1 MYYLIISLFVVSSLS
16 LLITF
21 FSFSHK
27 MSSIEIVNDMGIGWN
42 MANSFDCYDDKIEIK
57 TPDDQLKLWGGRI
70 PSKEIFSNIKKYG
83 IKTIRVPITWKF
95 FIDEVGNVHPDWM
108 TRVKEVVNL
117 ITKQDFYCIINIHY
131 DGIIGYWLN
140 EGIKVKDKFLNLW
153 SQIANEFKNYDQ
165 HLIFESMNDIEYKS
179 NDNFNYLDLL
189 SLTQSFVDVV
199 RNSGGKNGDRLLI
212 ISGANKNFD
221 LTCSTEYKLPI
232 DPSNKIA
239 ISIHYYN
246 PDKFALEPDD
256 EYWTWI
262 DDSGNIIPLESLT
275 KWGTEND
282 YKDMFLDFDTMK
294 KTFVDKG
301 IPVIVTEIGVV
312 TEQKKEKESIREFLY
327 FEFLMSSISNGIMSC
342 LYDNSNKESPN
353 KRTMNYYD
361 RYNDKWY
368 DEKIGQ
374 FFLNISK
381 GNFIKPTD
389 YFLYSN
395 KETVTT
401 PNSEGHMNIKI
412 GTRKAM
418 KVIFNV
424 NIIAKYLWD
433 VGFGVCTLNTNGVF
447 SYIQFDGTGGK
458 KKYDGSYTFTADI
471 SKLDYNSYVQ
481 VQRFWGKEN
490 VTFNYLTV
498 EYDKEYTLF
507 DYNAYK
513 SSVQSNYI
521 NINNIFFCIFFI
533 LVFL

>member
-1 MYYLIISLFVVSSLS
+1 MYYLIISLFVVSGLS

-27 MSSIEIVNDMGIGWN
+27 MSSMEIVNDMGIGWN
-42 MANSFDCYDDKIEIK
+42 MANSFDCYDDVIEIK
-57 TPDDQLKLWGGRI
+57 TPDDQIKLWGNPI
-70 PSKEIFSNIKKYG
+70 PSKELFSNIKKYG
-83 IKTIRVPITWKF
+83 IKTVRLPITWKF
-95 FIDEVGNVHPDWM
+95 FIDEVGNVDPDWM
-108 TRVKEVVNL
+108 SRVKEVVNL
-117 ITKQDFYCIINIHY
+117 ITKKNLYCIINIHY

-165 HLIFESMNDIEYKS
+165 YLIFESMNDIEYKD
-179 NDNFNYLDLL
+179 DNNFEYLNLL
-189 SLTQSFVDVV
+189 SLTQGFVDVV

-212 ISGANKNFD
+212 ISGANKKID
-221 LTCSTEYKLPI
+221 LTCSKEYKLPI

-246 PDKFALEPDD
+246 PDIFALEPDD
-256 EYWTWI
+256 DVWTWI
-262 DDSGNIIPLESLT
+262 DDSGNIVPVIPMT
-275 KWGTEND
+275 NWGTEND

-294 KTFVDKG
+294 KTYVDKG
-301 IPVIVTEIGVV
+301 IPVIVTEVGVI
-312 TEQKKEKESIREFLY
+312 TEQKKEKQSIREFLY
-327 FEFLMSSISNGIMSC
+327 FEFVMSSISNGIMSC
-342 LYDNSNKESPN
+342 LYDNSNKG
-353 KRTMNYYD
+353 TMNYYD
-361 RYNDKWY
+361 RYNDRWY

-374 FFLNISK
+374 FLLNISK
-381 GNFIKPTD
+381 GNFIRPTD
-389 YFLYSN
+389 YFIYSN

-401 PNSEGHMNIKI
+401 PNKEGHMNVKI

-424 NIIAKYLWD
+424 NIFADNLWD

-458 KKYDGSYTFTADI
+458 KLYDGSYTFTSDI

-481 VQRFWGKEN
+481 VQRFWGQEY

-507 DYNAYK
+507 DYNGYK
-513 SSVQSNYI
+513 SYLQSKYI
-521 NINNIFFCIFFI
+521 NINNFFFTIFFI

>member
-1 MYYLIISLFVVSSLS
+1 MYYLIISLFVVSGLS

-27 MSSIEIVNDMGIGWN
+27 MSSMEIVNDMGIGWN
-42 MANSFDCYDDKIEIK
+42 MANSFDCYDDVIEIK
-57 TPDDQLKLWGGRI
+57 TPDDQIKLWGNPI
-70 PSKEIFSNIKKYG
+70 PSKELFSNIKKYG
-83 IKTIRVPITWKF
+83 IKTVRLPITWKF
-95 FIDEVGNVHPDWM
+95 FIDEVGNVDPDWM
-108 TRVKEVVNL
+108 SRVKEVVNL
-117 ITKQDFYCIINIHY
+117 ITKKNLYCIINIHY

-165 HLIFESMNDIEYKS
+165 YLIFESMNDIEYKD
-179 NDNFNYLDLL
+179 DNNFEYLNLL
-189 SLTQSFVDVV
+189 SLTQGFVDVV

-212 ISGANKNFD
+212 ISGANKKID

-246 PDKFALEPDD
+246 PDIFALEPDD
-256 EYWTWI
+256 DVWTWI
-262 DDSGNIIPLESLT
+262 DDSGNIVPVIPMT

-294 KTFVDKG
+294 KTYVDKG
-301 IPVIVTEIGVV
+301 IPVIVTEVGVI
-312 TEQKKEKESIREFLY
+312 TEQKKEKQSIREFLY
-327 FEFLMSSISNGIMSC
+327 FEFVMSSISNGIMSC
-342 LYDNSNKESPN
+342 LYDNSNKG
-353 KRTMNYYD
+353 TMNYYD
-361 RYNDKWY
+361 RYNDRWY

-374 FFLNISK
+374 FLLNISK
-381 GNFIKPTD
+381 GNFIRPTD
-389 YFLYSN
+389 YFIYSN

-401 PNSEGHMNIKI
+401 PNKEGHMNVKI

-424 NIIAKYLWD
+424 NIFADNLWD

-458 KKYDGSYTFTADI
+458 KLYDGSYTFTSDI

-481 VQRFWGKEN
+481 VQRFWGQEY

-507 DYNAYK
+507 DYNGYK
-513 SSVQSNYI
+513 SYLQSKYI
-521 NINNIFFCIFFI
+521 NINNFFFTIFFI